1 GGGLG
6 RVVRQRWEGSR
17 GGGRG
22 PHRRRRRDSM
32 RAGGPTSCHAGH
44 PGEGVHDVA
53 ADLGKKYVII
63 GNGIAGTTAAAE
75 LRKGDESCAIWLI
88 TNEPY
93 PLYNRVSLPRFL
105 QGLLPEQ
112 KVMIRDLEWHHQQR
126 IHLLTETTVV
136 RIDAA
141 DRAVYLDRG
150 GPLRYDA
157 LLVATGGWANP
168 LTVPGVPG
176 TNRVYNF
183 VT

>member
-1 GGGLG
+1 MGMSLYSIPS
-6 RVVRQRWEGSR
+6 QRGAT
-17 GGGRG
+17 
-22 PHRRRRRDSM
+22 DL
-32 RAGGPTSCHAGH
+32 
-44 PGEGVHDVA
+44 A
-53 ADLGKKYVII
+53 AEVGKKYVII

-105 QGLLPEQ
+105 QGLLSEQ

-183 VT
+183 VTLDDTKALIAAALESKEAVTLGGSFMC